1 MMRYFQ
7 FRYYKRLTTKLLLLV
22 TMFFGAFIF
31 SAYVGNSQSLQR
43 GYSVELIASKSN
55 KPLKRIVSYNKV
67 LRSIDFR
74 KTPIYF
80 QNSLSFLA
88 LEHNRIAKVAVNN
101 ATAKRYLIK
110 SSSFCYLQQ
119 KTISKASDDE
129 VFIKLG

>member
-1 MMRYFQ
+1 MRYFQ
-7 FRYYKRLTTKLLLLV
+7 FRYYKSWTTKLLLLV

-31 SAYVGNSQSLQR
+31 SSYVGNSQSLQR

-67 LRSIDFR
+67 LRSIDF
-74 KTPIYF
+74 KKISVYSP
-80 QNSLSFLA
+80 NSQFVLA

-101 ATAKRYLIK
+101 AIAKRYLIK
-110 SSSFCYLQQ
+110 TSSFCYLQQ